1 MLFGSTNRQHRRRQQ
16 GNPTGTPAVA
26 QGGPEV
32 KSYETLKRAAVRRG
46 AKLRQHREA
55 VLRYLGASMTV
66 QEHLAWELL
75 DELCVLDPA
84 SLLFG
89 RSRIG
94 NEQWWSDRTG
104 QPMDVSFVRV
114 PVPRNWSPLWIV
126 YGPDKVLLSK
136 YRPTHVIRSVPYCDP
151 RLFST
156 LEGVLTHLGLPVR
169 FDA

>member
-1 MLFGSTNRQHRRRQQ
+1 
-16 GNPTGTPAVA
+16 
-26 QGGPEV
+26 
-32 KSYETLKRAAVRRG
+32 
-46 AKLRQHREA
+46 
-55 VLRYLGASMTV
+55 MTV

-89 RSRIG
+89 RIRIG

-114 PVPRNWSPLWIV
+114 PVPRNWSPLWVV
-126 YGPDKVLLSK
+126 YTPDDVRLSK
-136 YRPTHVIRSVPYCDP
+136 YDLLDSIWKCPLERP
-151 RLFST
+151 RLFDI
-156 LEGVLTHLGLPVR
+156 LEKVLTHLGLPVR